1 MSKRLGKRT
10 SRASA
15 QARLMAV
22 LEATAL
28 AGEPCPTNPEL
39 GARLGYDSS
48 YPSELMRTLE
58 IERKIAV
65 QRGTRGRIVT
75 ILADGPAKGCSTETD
90 AARIRSY
97 HKVSR
102 TIVRRKAGE
111 IAAAETGHPDVPL
124 GQLVAR
130 DPCLRCGTRGD
141 LGCRHQAPIEPWR
154 I

>member
-1 MSKRLGKRT
+1 
-10 SRASA
+10 
-15 QARLMAV
+15 MAV

-75 ILADGPAKGCSTETD
+75 ILADGPAKGFSTDSD
-90 AARIRSY
+90 AARIRRY
-97 HKVSR
+97 HQVTR
-102 TIVRRKAGE
+102 TIVRRTGRE
-111 IAAAETGHPDVPL
+111 IAAAESGNPALPVD
-124 GQLVAR
+124 QLVAR

-141 LGCRHQAPIEPWR
+141 LGCAHQAPVEVWR
-154 I
+154 L